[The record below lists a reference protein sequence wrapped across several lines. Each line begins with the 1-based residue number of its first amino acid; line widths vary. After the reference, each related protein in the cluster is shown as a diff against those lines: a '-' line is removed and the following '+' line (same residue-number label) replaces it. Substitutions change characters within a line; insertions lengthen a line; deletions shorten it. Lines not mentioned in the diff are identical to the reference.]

1 MILMPVPHHRY
12 PDMLALINEG
22 VRQKE
27 RDVQNLALALH
38 AADEACTREQV
49 SDTERADIQA
59 LIRRLHVSPRY
70 FLDIEALVDKAGR
83 RLSATIMKPPKVD
96 PYDAFQ
102 RICLEVMDRHK
113 DGASSV
119 DIHSNV
125 YTLLWDGWGSITVV
139 KPSFRKI
146 KVVFAGISSE
156 AIRLWPGW
164 AEVNRGPWRREIRA
178 HRRRWANRF
187 RIDRGMNSHTYVVHR
202 PEDVE
207 FLIEEID
214 TLLLHQRPERLAMSG
229 PPVPLFV

>member
-96 PYDAFQ
+96 PDDAFE

-146 KVVFAGISSE
+146 KVVFAGFGEE

-164 AEVNRGPWRREIRA
+164 AEVNRGPSRADKRA
-178 HRRRWANRF
+178 HRRRWTNRF

-207 FLIEEID
+207 FLIEEIGD
-214 TLLLHQRPERLAMSG
+214 LLLHRPQRLAMSG
-229 PPVPLFV
+229 PPVPLFF